1 MRALERLGKS
11 VEVLLED
18 FYLPSFRQD
27 LSLDSKLTI
36 LARLAGWQTHRILT
50 VQVNIGVPGTHS
62 QPVSAEDSNS
72 HLHAWAASALMHL
85 ATQVAHCFKF
95 SPIICMCL
103 WRGGK
108 DNFWELIL
116 PPHHG

>member
-27 LSLDSKLTI
+27 LSFDSKLTI
-36 LARLAGWQTHRILT
+36 LARLAGWQTQRILT

-62 QPVSAEDSNS
+62 QPVNAEDSNS
-72 HLHAWAASALMHL
+72 HLHAWAAWALMHL
-85 ATQVAHCFKF
+85 ATQVANCFKI

-103 WRGGK
+103 WREERTTFGS
-108 DNFWELIL
+108 
-116 PPHHG
+116 